1 MRVLTSSCSFLLVR
15 GLWARCRLSLTN
27 RAVRSGVAACSR
39 LRHPTSRL
47 ARSAARLACSRSL
60 RGSLGVSVE
69 LDEATPFRGRLVG
82 RGVAA
87 SPRGVACRVAS
98 SVGAGM
104 RQGTAVPRAAFR
116 DEASHGCS
124 QSLPCRAASPRLRHP
139 TSRLARSAA
148 RLACRVAS
156 AGVGIGR
163 GAAVPRAACLAR
175 SAARLACRV
184 ASAGGNET
192 RHCRSEGG
200 FSGRGEARLFSE
212 STLLYRAASTI
223 EFISF

>member
-148 RLACRVAS
+148 H
-156 AGVGIGR
+156 
-163 GAAVPRAACLAR
+163 
-175 SAARLACRV
+175 LACRV

-200 FSGRGEARLFSE
+200 FSGRGESRLFSE
-212 STLLYRAASTI
+212 SNLQSGVYDRN
-223 EFISF
+223 FILDHVAIS